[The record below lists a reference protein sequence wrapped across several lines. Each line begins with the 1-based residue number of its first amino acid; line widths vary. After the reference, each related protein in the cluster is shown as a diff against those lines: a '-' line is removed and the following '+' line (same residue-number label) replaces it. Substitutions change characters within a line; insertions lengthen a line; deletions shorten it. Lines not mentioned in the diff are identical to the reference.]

1 MGNMVRDG
9 MLHKL
14 LLDVPMRL
22 DTERLVVRKYEQG
35 DGRELYLLLER
46 NDNRKLLKEN
56 VEEVS
61 SIKTE
66 EEAEVKVRK
75 HSAEWFARDRFVMG
89 IWLKSEDKYVGE
101 IWIEPK
107 KWEVPSFEIGWFLDK
122 GYQRRG
128 IATEAVRR
136 SLKFL
141 FSDLNAHK
149 VIVITRDTN
158 PRSCMLAERLGFRR
172 EGHLRES
179 GIENGKR
186 YGLFYYGMLQT
197 EFSST

>member
-1 MGNMVRDG
+1 

-14 LLDVPMRL
+14 LLDIPTRL
-22 DTERLVVRKYEQG
+22 DTERLVVRKYEEG

-46 NDNRKLLKEN
+46 NSNRELLKEN

-75 HSAEWFARDRFVMG
+75 HSAEWFARDRSVMG

-141 FSDLNAHK
+141 FNDLNAHK

-179 GIENGKR
+179 GIDNGKR
-186 YGLFYYGMLQT
+186 YGLFYYGMLRT

>member
-1 MGNMVRDG
+1 
-9 MLHKL
+9 
-14 LLDVPMRL
+14 
-22 DTERLVVRKYEQG
+22 
-35 DGRELYLLLER
+35 
-46 NDNRKLLKEN
+46 
-56 VEEVS
+56 
-61 SIKTE
+61 
-66 EEAEVKVRK
+66 
-75 HSAEWFARDRFVMG
+75 MG

-141 FSDLNAHK
+141 FNDLNAHK

-179 GIENGKR
+179 GIDSGKR
-186 YGLFYYGMLQT
+186 YGLFYYGMLRT
-197 EFSST
+197 EFSSM

>member
-1 MGNMVRDG
+1 M
-9 MLHKL
+9 HKL
-14 LLDVPMRL
+14 LLDIPSRL
-22 DTERLVVRKYEQG
+22 DTERLIIRKYTEG

-46 NDNRKLLKEN
+46 NNNRKFLKEN

-66 EEAEVKVRK
+66 GEAEIKVRK

-89 IWLKSEDKYVGE
+89 IWLKSENKYVGE

-107 KWEVPSFEIGWFLDK
+107 KWEVPSFEIGWFLDQ

-128 IATEAVRR
+128 IATEAARR
-136 SLKFL
+136 SLEFL
-141 FSDLNAHK
+141 FNDLNAYK

-158 PRSCMLAERLGFRR
+158 PRSQKLAERLGFRG

-179 GIENGKR
+179 RIENGKR
-186 YGLFYYGMLQT
+186 YGLLYYGMLRT
-197 EFSST
+197 EFSSI